1 MEQKHHSILRQ
12 HWSYIRDN
20 LEPNNILPRLVLVL
34 RETDK
39 EEIREQSTRQ
49 ERCDKLLCLLPRGG
63 KNAFNVFVEA
73 LKKEAPHLALVL
85 IEAEK
90 GTENE
95 LSSAREQSVELQAE
109 VRKLKRES
117 KKEKHY
123 HKMLYETLKPEN
135 QELAKIIQQ
144 QRGE

>member
-1 MEQKHHSILRQ
+1 
-12 HWSYIRDN
+12 
-20 LEPNNILPRLVLVL
+20 L

-85 IEAEK
+85 IEAGNKEVP
-90 GTENE
+90 NQ
-95 LSSAREQSVELQAE
+95 SSALRD
-109 VRKLKRES
+109 
-117 KKEKHY
+117 
-123 HKMLYETLKPEN
+123 
-135 QELAKIIQQ
+135 
-144 QRGE
+144 